1 MASPNVAKRIRQTR
15 ERRGLT
21 QHALAEK
28 AELSAIYIRKLEA
41 GERESPSLDA
51 LERIAKVLGVKLV
64 DLLK

>member
-1 MASPNVAKRIRQTR
+1 MTRQNVAKRIKQAR

-21 QHALAEK
+21 QQALAEK
-28 AELSAIYIRKLEA
+28 AQLSAIYIRKLEA
-41 GERESPSLDA
+41 GERESPSLGA

>member
-1 MASPNVAKRIRQTR
+1 MTLRNVAKRIKQAR

-21 QHALAEK
+21 QQALAEK
-28 AELSAIYIRKLEA
+28 AHLSAIYIRKLEA

>member
-1 MASPNVAKRIRQTR
+1 MAPRDLGRRIKQAR

-21 QHALAEK
+21 QQALAEK
-28 AELSAIYIRKLEA
+28 AQLSAIYVRKLEA

-51 LERIAKVLGVKLV
+51 LERIAKTLGVRLV